1 MDSSLLLYFH
11 RHPCGVTGVCRKAKL
26 FPGRVG
32 ARPPTH
38 GALESR
44 GGVQSAGDLH
54 PAPGA
59 VPARSHLVR
68 ARRPTWNLSDTDT
81 HGCTGSEIRPL
92 GRLQNQQ
99 QLHTGG
105 SANARITT
113 HTHTWRGWREQII
126 RFLSFTPTE
135 SSFVIPYRL
144 MCEWRYQACASPCV
158 QTCSDPDAKRCPFLP
173 P

>member
-1 MDSSLLLYFH
+1 MNSSLLYFH
-11 RHPCGVTGVCRKAKL
+11 RHPCGVTGVCGEAEL
-26 FPGRVG
+26 FPRGVG
-32 ARPPTH
+32 ARPPSH

-81 HGCTGSEIRPL
+81 HGCTSSEIRPL

-105 SANARITT
+105 WGKRTHARA
-113 HTHTWRGWREQII
+113 HVLWMERAKII
-126 RFLSFTPTE
+126 RFLFFTPTE

-144 MCEWRYQACASPCV
+144 MCEWRYQTCASPCV
-158 QTCSDPDAKRCPFLP
+158 QTCSDPDAKRCAFLP

>member
-1 MDSSLLLYFH
+1 MSVFTHLRLTKSVFGAEGLNSSLLLYLH
-11 RHPCGVTGVCRKAKL
+11 RHPCGVTGVCREAKL
-26 FPGRVG
+26 FPRRVG
-32 ARPPTH
+32 ARPPSH

-59 VPARSHLVR
+59 VPAWSHLIR

-81 HGCTGSEIRPL
+81 HGCTSSEIRPL

-105 SANARITT
+105 SGNAHMIT
-113 HTHTWRGWREQII
+113 HTYTRALPW
-126 RFLSFTPTE
+126 
-135 SSFVIPYRL
+135 
-144 MCEWRYQACASPCV
+144 MASANNQVPLLH
-158 QTCSDPDAKRCPFLP
+158 P
-173 P
+173 